1 MKHLQIVKSPPQ
13 ASTQL
18 LMAAL
23 AQGKEVTR
31 FDLYQDQDYARLV
44 ELIFSHD
51 EVVSWW

>member
-1 MKHLQIVKSPPQ
+1 MKHLQIVKTEPN
-13 ASTQL
+13 ASTL
-18 LMAAL
+18 FLMEAL
-23 AQGKEVTR
+23 SQGKEVTR